1 VSFGKRPERSRSM
14 KVRVRVVGV
23 PKTPYYREGIED
35 YLRRLQKYLP
45 VSLEFVRGKS
55 GRSEKARAVRE
66 ESLNLL
72 DGVPERDHVA
82 LLDVKGQAKGS
93 VEFSKWFYRVLGQTR
108 GSLVFCIGGP
118 YGVSRKLIDR
128 ADSRISL
135 SAMTLPHEMC
145 LLLLLEQL
153 YRAATIHAGGSYHH

>member
-1 VSFGKRPERSRSM
+1 M
-14 KVRVRVVGV
+14 KVRIRVVGA
-23 PKTPYYREGIED
+23 PKTHYYREGMED

-45 VSLEFVRGKS
+45 VALEFVREKS
-55 GRSEKARAVRE
+55 GRSDKARAVRE

-72 DGVPERDHVA
+72 DGVPERDHVV
-82 LLDVKGQAKGS
+82 LLDVKGQARGS
-93 VEFSKWFYRVLGQTR
+93 VEFSKWLYRVLGQTR

-135 SAMTLPHEMC
+135 SSMTLPHEMC

-153 YRAATIHAGGSYHH
+153 YRAATIQAGGSYHH

>member
-1 VSFGKRPERSRSM
+1 M
-14 KVRVRVVGV
+14 KVRIRVVGA
-23 PKTPYYREGIED
+23 PKTHYYREGMED

-45 VSLEFVRGKS
+45 VSLEFVREKS
-55 GRSEKARAVRE
+55 GRSDKARAVRE

-72 DGVPERDHVA
+72 DGVPERDHVV
-82 LLDVKGQAKGS
+82 LLDVKVQARGS
-93 VEFSKWFYRVLGQTR
+93 VEFSKWLYRVLGQTR

-135 SAMTLPHEMC
+135 SSMTLPHEMC

-153 YRAATIHAGGSYHH
+153 YRAATIQAGGSYHH